1 MGFFISPYIYLY
13 MKIIITES
21 QYDMLFKELPSSLK
35 RRLTSDDFEYF
46 DDRIS
51 KHIYDYPWIPE
62 FDEFSY
68 DVIAQLMHEFV
79 VERKDDEIDT
89 VEDPVYGV
97 MYNDDS
103 LDKVFEMYWEL
114 IPFLEKHYKDM
125 IYARWKVKGKYG

>member
-1 MGFFISPYIYLY
+1 

-46 DDRIS
+46 DDKIS
-51 KHIYDYPWIPE
+51 KHIYNSTWRPE

-79 VERKDDEIDT
+79 VDRKYNEIETDN
-89 VEDPVYGV
+89 DPEYGV
-97 MYNDDS
+97 IYNEES

-125 IYARWKVKGKYG
+125 IYARWKVKGRSR

>member
-1 MGFFISPYIYLY
+1 

-21 QYDMLFKELPSSLK
+21 QYEMLFKELPTSLK
-35 RRLTSDDFEYF
+35 RRLTPDDFEYF
-46 DDRIS
+46 DNKIS
-51 KHIYDYPWIPE
+51 KQIYNTSWRPE
-62 FDEFSY
+62 FDKFSY

-79 VERKDDEIDT
+79 LDRKEDEIETDN
-89 VEDPVYGV
+89 DPEYGV

-125 IYARWKVKGKYG
+125 LYARWKVKGKSR

>member
-1 MGFFISPYIYLY
+1 

-21 QYDMLFKELPSSLK
+21 QYEMLYKELPNFLK

-46 DDRIS
+46 DNNIS
-51 KHIYDYPWIPE
+51 KQIYNASWRPD
-62 FDEFSY
+62 FDDFSY

-79 VERKDDEIDT
+79 VDIKDDEIATDN
-89 VEDPVYGV
+89 DPEYGTI
-97 MYNDDS
+97 YNDDS

>member
-1 MGFFISPYIYLY
+1 

-21 QYDMLFKELPSSLK
+21 QYEMLFKKLPTSLK

-46 DDRIS
+46 DNKIS
-51 KHIYDYPWIPE
+51 KQIYNASWRPE
-62 FDEFSY
+62 FDKFSY

-79 VERKDDEIDT
+79 VDRKDNEIETDN
-89 VEDPVYGV
+89 DPEYGV

-125 IYARWKVKGKYG
+125 IYTRWKVKGKSR

>member
-1 MGFFISPYIYLY
+1 

-21 QYDMLFKELPSSLK
+21 QYEMLYKELPNFLK

-46 DDRIS
+46 DNKIS
-51 KHIYDYPWIPE
+51 KQIYNTSWRPE
-62 FDEFSY
+62 FDKFSY

-79 VERKDDEIDT
+79 VDRKDNEIETDN
-89 VEDPVYGV
+89 DPEYGV
-97 MYNDDS
+97 IYNDDS

-125 IYARWKVKGKYG
+125 LYARWKVKGKSR

>member
-1 MGFFISPYIYLY
+1 

-46 DDRIS
+46 DDKIS
-51 KHIYDYPWIPE
+51 KHIYNSPWGPE

-79 VERKDDEIDT
+79 VD
-89 VEDPVYGV
+89 
-97 MYNDDS
+97 
-103 LDKVFEMYWEL
+103 
-114 IPFLEKHYKDM
+114 
-125 IYARWKVKGKYG
+125 

>member
-1 MGFFISPYIYLY
+1 

-35 RRLTSDDFEYF
+35 RRLTPDDFEYF
-46 DDRIS
+46 DRELVY
-51 KHIYDYPWIPE
+51 HIDDSPWRPD

-79 VERKDDEIDT
+79 VDRKDNEIETDN
-89 VEDPVYGV
+89 DPEYGV
-97 MYNDDS
+97 IYNDES
-103 LDKVFEMYWEL
+103 RDKVFEMYWEL

-125 IYARWKVKGKYG
+125 IYARWKVKGRSR

>member
-1 MGFFISPYIYLY
+1 

-46 DDRIS
+46 DDKIS
-51 KHIYDYPWIPE
+51 RHIYNSPWRPE
-62 FDEFSY
+62 FDKFSY
-68 DVIAQLMHEFV
+68 DVIAQLMHDFV
-79 VERKDDEIDT
+79 VDRKDNEIETDN
-89 VEDPVYGV
+89 DPEYGGV
-97 MYNDDS
+97 MYNNDS

-125 IYARWKVKGKYG
+125 IYARWKVKCSSR

>member
-1 MGFFISPYIYLY
+1 

-21 QYDMLFKELPSSLK
+21 QYEMLYKELPNFLK

-46 DDRIS
+46 D
-51 KHIYDYPWIPE
+51 KELVYHIDDIRWRPE
-62 FDEFSY
+62 FDKFSY
-68 DVIAQLMHEFV
+68 DVISQLMHEFV
-79 VERKDDEIDT
+79 VERKDDEIATDNNP
-89 VEDPVYGV
+89 EYGTI
-97 MYNDDS
+97 YNNDS

>member
-1 MGFFISPYIYLY
+1 

-21 QYDMLFKELPSSLK
+21 QYEMLFKELPTSLK

-46 DDRIS
+46 DNKIS
-51 KHIYDYPWIPE
+51 KQIYNASWRPE
-62 FDEFSY
+62 FDKFSY

-79 VERKDDEIDT
+79 VDRKDNEIETDN
-89 VEDPVYGV
+89 DPEYGV
-97 MYNDDS
+97 IYNDDS

-125 IYARWKVKGKYG
+125 IYTRWKVKGKSR